1 MNLIFDV
8 DGTLWDTTEL
18 VAKAWQKAIDE
29 SGLSNAKLTADQLK
43 GEFGKPMDIIAKNI
57 LPDVPEKENRDILI
71 EKCCEYEEK
80 CLYDLSREEMD
91 KILFADLRYTLT
103 KLKEEHDLYIV
114 SNCQKGYIELFL
126 EKSETG
132 HLFKDFLCFG
142 DTGAPKGITI
152 KQLMLNNYL
161 QPKHTLY
168 IGDTRGDYEATLLAG
183 IKFIYA
189 GYGFGNLE
197 NMEYEIKSLSELL

>member
-1 MNLIFDV
+1 MEREKMLESKRKYFKKYYQEHKEYYHQKSREQV
-8 DGTLWDTTEL
+8 KRAGGS
-18 VAKAWQKAIDE
+18 VYKAKVE
-29 SGLSNAKLTADQLK
+29 KL
-43 GEFGKPMDIIAKNI
+43 
-57 LPDVPEKENRDILI
+57 EKEVKNRDILI